1 MIEELDILNGVL
13 DIKFNP
19 YIYEYTVNVDDNIN
33 ELEFSYVLNEDAN
46 IEIRNNNLD
55 DNNTIYV
62 DVYNID
68 NTITYTFIVNKE
80 NTNMSLGIDNYKKS
94 LEVVNIDPYYNY
106 KLGVLC
112 IGVFFSII
120 IVFSIIFRK
129 KKV

>member
-68 NTITYTFIVNKE
+68 NTITYTLPNGAAFTSE
-80 NTNMSLGIDNYKKS
+80 NGVKNITITLTWANSDSNNAADTALGIAGGTISVPVTFTAQQHIAN
-94 LEVVNIDPYYNY
+94 
-106 KLGVLC
+106 
-112 IGVFFSII
+112 
-120 IVFSIIFRK
+120 
-129 KKV
+129 